1 MKIFR
6 DRVAVVTGGASGL
19 GRAMALRFA
28 REGMKIVLA
37 DVEQD
42 ALGRTEKE
50 FRDAGHTVLAVR
62 TDVSKGR
69 DVDALA
75 DKAFSAFGGV
85 HILCNNAGVAPG
97 GTIWEQSEK
106 DWEWT
111 LGVNVWGVIH
121 GIRAFVPRMLEQNVE
136 GHVVNTASVAGL
148 LSPPGMAMYCV
159 SKHSVVTM
167 TECLHHDL
175 LEAGAKIRASVL
187 CPAFVPTGISDSERN
202 RPDALRERKAKSQS
216 DLQREEQ
223 LRHAVTSGRS
233 SAGDRNAHAGHPA
246 RARSDQ
252 YAQPALGRRAPG
264 QQNHAHRHR
273 DQRQGEQHLQ
283 EFFEHGISLPL
294 NCGQAGPRSP
304 AALRVHIYFMPHPG
318 EDEARPRWRAQPV
331 SVSAAF
337 RIFCF
342 GDRDTSSSR

>member
-1 MKIFR
+1 MKVFK
-6 DRVAVVTGGASGL
+6 DRVAVVTGAASGL

-37 DVEQD
+37 DVEKE
-42 ALGRTEKE
+42 ALSRTEKE
-50 FRDAGHTVLAVR
+50 FKESDYPVLAVR

-69 DVDALA
+69 EVEALA
-75 DKAFSAFGGV
+75 DKAFKAFGGV

-97 GTIWEQSEK
+97 GTVWEQSEK

-121 GIRAFVPRMLEQNVE
+121 GIRVFLPRMLEQNAE

-159 SKHSVVTM
+159 SKHSVVTL

-175 LEAGAKIRASVL
+175 IEFGAKIRASVL

-202 RPDALRERKAKSQS
+202 RPDALRDEKVKSKI

-223 LRHAVTSGRS
+223 LRHAVKSGRI
-233 SAGDRNAHAGHPA
+233 SAEQIADLVFQAIGANKFYILPHQKIKPA
-246 RARSDQ
+246 IEIRMQDI
-252 YAQPALGRRAPG
+252 LLE
-264 QQNHAHRHR
+264 R
-273 DQRQGEQHLQ
+273 DPTNTLKR
-283 EFFEHGISLPL
+283 
-294 NCGQAGPRSP
+294 
-304 AALRVHIYFMPHPG
+304 
-318 EDEARPRWRAQPV
+318 
-331 SVSAAF
+331 
-337 RIFCF
+337 
-342 GDRDTSSSR
+342 

>member
-1 MKIFR
+1 MKTFR

-28 REGMKIVLA
+28 REGVKIVLA
-37 DVEQD
+37 DIEQA
-42 ALGRTEKE
+42 ALDKTAKE
-50 FRDAGHTVLAVR
+50 FSDAGYPVLAVR
-62 TDVSKGR
+62 TDVSSGR

-75 DKAFSAFGGV
+75 DKAFSTFGGV

-106 DWEWT
+106 DWAWT

-121 GIRAFVPRMLEQNVE
+121 GIRAFVPRMLEQDVE

-175 LEAGAKIRASVL
+175 AGAGAKIRASVL

-202 RPDALRERKAKSQS
+202 RPDALRERREKSAA
-216 DLQREEQ
+216 DLKREEQ
-223 LRHAVTSGRS
+223 LRHAVKSGRI
-233 SAGDRNAHAGHPA
+233 SADEVADLVFQAI
-246 RARSDQ
+246 RSDKFYILPHQ
-252 YAQPALGRRAPG
+252 RIKPAIETRMQDILLE
-264 QQNHAHRHR
+264 R
-273 DQRQGEQHLQ
+273 D
-283 EFFEHGISLPL
+283 PTNTL
-294 NCGQAGPRSP
+294 NRKPES
-304 AALRVHIYFMPHPG
+304 
-318 EDEARPRWRAQPV
+318 
-331 SVSAAF
+331 
-337 RIFCF
+337 
-342 GDRDTSSSR
+342 